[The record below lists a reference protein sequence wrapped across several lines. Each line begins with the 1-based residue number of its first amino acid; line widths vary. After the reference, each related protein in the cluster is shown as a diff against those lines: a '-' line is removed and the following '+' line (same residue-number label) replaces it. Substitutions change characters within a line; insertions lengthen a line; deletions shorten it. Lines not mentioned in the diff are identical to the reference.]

1 MNKIVGVVFIW
12 MIKIYQLVISPL
24 LMPSCR
30 YVPSCSQ
37 YGIEAIKKHGPLKG
51 GYLALKRL
59 LSCHPW
65 GGHGHD
71 PVP

>member
-1 MNKIVGVVFIW
+1 MKTILTYILTGL
-12 MIKIYQLVISPL
+12 IYFYKYAISPL
-24 LMPSCR
+24 FSPSCR
-30 YVPSCSQ
+30 YVPTCSE
-37 YGIEAIKKHGPLKG
+37 YGLEAVKKHGPFKG
-51 GYLALKRL
+51 GYLALKRI

>member
-1 MNKIVGVVFIW
+1 MNKIVSAIFIG
-12 MIKIYQLVISPL
+12 MIRVYQLIISPL
-24 LMPSCR
+24 LRPSCR
-30 YVPSCSQ
+30 YSPTCSQ
-37 YGIEAIKKHGPLKG
+37 YGIEAIKKYGFLKG

-65 GGHGHD
+65 GGQGHD